1 MKIGIEVNGVLRDT
15 IEKFKQVYEKVMID
29 GNQSELLNQTYELDM
44 SGNTEENTEIPN
56 FEYKIISE
64 VNSLDLMEHFSFKD
78 KDEFF
83 SFMYEESPMEI
94 FGHAPSSEMTTFNEL
109 NDLYVELRDQHEIT
123 IISDEISKSKPA
135 TLFFLSKFGCLVEHV
150 SFYNEITKN
159 EILSKFDLIVT
170 SNPDIIIN
178 YEDEINVI
186 KFETP
191 YNRDVSCKHTISS
204 IKDLKNKI
212 KELQNA

>member
-1 MKIGIEVNGVLRDT
+1 
-15 IEKFKQVYEKVMID
+15 
-29 GNQSELLNQTYELDM
+29 
-44 SGNTEENTEIPN
+44 
-56 FEYKIISE
+56 
-64 VNSLDLMEHFSFKD
+64 
-78 KDEFF
+78 
-83 SFMYEESPMEI
+83 MEI

-186 KFETP
+186 KFETS
-191 YNRDVSCKHTISS
+191 YNRNVSCKHTISS